1 MPLEETLFF
10 AARDLGLEI
19 DRLNIR
25 AVGGGDA
32 VRAWQLHTPGRRVFL
47 KTCPPGQKKM
57 LADEADC
64 LTALAKTG
72 ALRLPEILGRGQT
85 DRLAWLALEYLQLEP
100 RNSTVDERLG
110 RQLAALHSHSGEQH
124 GWHIDNHI
132 GPSPQINTPEDSW
145 AVFFARHRLGFQFD
159 LLGQKMPNSR
169 ALKLKDE
176 VIAAWRRCA
185 ENHQPQPS
193 LLHGDLWSGNAAALE
208 DRQPVVY
215 DPAVHYGD
223 RECDLAMTRL
233 FGGFSMQFYR
243 AYEQAWP
250 LPPGAEERQGFYRL
264 YHLLNHAS
272 LFGSA
277 YVDAAIEL
285 AERLSNRF

>member
-1 MPLEETLFF
+1 MPQQEALFS
-10 AARDLGLEI
+10 AARDLGLEV

-32 VRAWQLHTPGRRVFL
+32 ARAWRLHTPGHSVFL
-47 KTCPPGQKKM
+47 KTCPIGQQKM
-57 LADEADC
+57 LADEVDG

-72 ALRLPEILGRGQT
+72 VLRLPGVLGQGQT
-85 DRLAWLALEYLQLEP
+85 GNMAWLALEYLQLEP
-100 RNSTVDERLG
+100 RDSAVDERLG
-110 RQLAALHSHSGEQH
+110 RQLAALHGHSGEQH

-145 AVFFARHRLGFQFD
+145 AVFYARHRLGFQFD
-159 LLGQKMPNSR
+159 LLNRKMPDSR
-169 ALKLKDE
+169 APELKDA

-185 ENHQPQPS
+185 ENHRPQPS

-208 DRQPVVY
+208 DRQPLVY

-223 RECDLAMTRL
+223 RECDLAMTWL
-233 FGGFSMQFYR
+233 FGGFSAAFYR

-277 YVDAAIEL
+277 YMDAALGL
-285 AERLSNRF
+285 AERLSKRF